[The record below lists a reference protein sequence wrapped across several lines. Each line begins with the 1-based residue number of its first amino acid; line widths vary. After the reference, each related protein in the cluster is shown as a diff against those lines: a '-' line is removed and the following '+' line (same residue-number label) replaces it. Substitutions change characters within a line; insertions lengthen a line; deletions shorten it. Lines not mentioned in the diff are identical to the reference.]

1 MSKRTRDRRAEE
13 DAVEGVSENAA
24 TNAADVVGTRHAVS
38 GGAAGVA
45 ADGPDAPAVDEDEPA
60 GSPRERLDGII
71 ESLLFA
77 AGAPLPLR
85 RMVDVLVGPT
95 VKEIKAALER
105 LSAEYSRP
113 GRGIH
118 LLAVAGGYQ
127 LRSAPAHAEWVRVLL
142 RERPARLG
150 RAALETLSVIAYKQ
164 PATRAEIEA
173 VRGVDAD
180 SALSSLLAKRLI
192 RIAGRKET
200 VGRPLVYATT
210 PEFLEVFGLNDLSE
224 LPVLKEIGPVQEPD
238 DEAAS
243 DDGDEWRAAAEDPQ
257 PCRDQLTAGG
267 GGADPGRPGSGERP
281 DGDRAGDAR
290 EPAARPDRD

>member
-1 MSKRTRDRRAEE
+1 MEA
-13 DAVEGVSENAA
+13 VSENGEAVREAMSAA
-24 TNAADVVGTRHAVS
+24 TEPDAEETPAAGS
-38 GGAAGVA
+38 GDDEVTGAAHA
-45 ADGPDAPAVDEDEPA
+45 
-60 GSPRERLDGII
+60 RLDGIV

-85 RMVDVLVGPT
+85 RLVEVLRGPT
-95 VKEIKAALER
+95 AREIKDALGRLMAA
-105 LSAEYSRP
+105 YNRP
-113 GRGIH
+113 GRGVH
-118 LLAVAGGYQ
+118 LLAVAGGFQ
-127 LRSAPAHAEWVRVLL
+127 LRSVPANAEWVRELL

-150 RAALETLSVIAYKQ
+150 RAALETLAVIAYKQ

-180 SALSSLLAKRLI
+180 SALTSLLAKRLI

-224 LPVLKEIGPVQEPD
+224 LPALREIGPVQEPD

-243 DDGDEWRAAAEDPQ
+243 DDGDEWRATAEDPQ
-257 PCRDQLTAGG
+257 PRGDQLAAGG
-267 GGADPGRPGSGERP
+267 GGADPGGPGVGERP

-290 EPAARPDRD
+290 EPAPRPDRD